1 MAKQNKPIRKTRDP
15 DLLSRLLSELALVGR
30 LLIDR
35 RVSGWAKLIPL
46 LVAIYILSPVDLIP
60 DVFVPLG
67 IVDDLTAFLIGL
79 QLFIFCA
86 PADVVAEYRHKAE
99 RTPPEETPKAEDPRI
114 IEGDYIVHDDHNKT
128 IQR

>member
-1 MAKQNKPIRKTRDP
+1 MAKQKTHDP
-15 DLLSRLLSELALVGR
+15 DLLSRLVSELVLAGR
-30 LLIDR
+30 LLFDR

-67 IVDDLTAFLIGL
+67 IVDDLTALLIGL
-79 QLFIFCA
+79 QLFILCA
-86 PADVVAEYRHKAE
+86 PADVVAEYRHKPE
-99 RTPPEETPKAEDPRI
+99 RTPPKETPEADDPRI
-114 IEGDYIVHDDHNKT
+114 IEGDYIVHDDRNKT